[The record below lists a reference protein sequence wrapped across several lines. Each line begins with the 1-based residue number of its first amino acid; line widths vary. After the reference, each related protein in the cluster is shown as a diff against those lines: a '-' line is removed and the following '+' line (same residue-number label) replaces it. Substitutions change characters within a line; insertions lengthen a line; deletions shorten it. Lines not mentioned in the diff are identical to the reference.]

1 MNRVKMTINIY
12 IDPKLQTKLD
22 PTLLE
27 NAIRITLEKEDQA
40 DVEISIKLSDDFELR
55 QLNQT
60 YRNIDKTTDVLA
72 FNQDYNDPE
81 TGRFY
86 LGDIIISVEQAQLQA
101 DENHQTLDE
110 ECARLAIH
118 GTLHLLGYDHAE
130 PEEKEEMWKKQES
143 IFESLMISHSEDKK

>member
-1 MNRVKMTINIY
+1 MIINIY
-12 IDPKLQTKLD
+12 VDPKLQTNLD
-22 PTLLE
+22 LNLIENAVRFTLE
-27 NAIRITLEKEDQA
+27 NEDKTE
-40 DVEISIKLSDDFELR
+40 VEISIKLSDDIELR
-55 QLNQT
+55 QLNET

-72 FNQDYNDPE
+72 FNQGYNDPE
-81 TGRFY
+81 TGQTY

-130 PEEKEEMWKKQES
+130 PADKEEMWDKQEG
-143 IFESLMISHSEDKK
+143 ILEYVRHFHLEDNQ